1 MNVQIFMP
9 AFGTLHP
16 SAASGFVGM
25 FNSMRPSERRALK
38 HFAQTDPDQF
48 LVGLNIFLER
58 WAKNDWLE
66 EYKVERCARW
76 ILKLCPPALV
86 SQIIELVERK
96 APANDSSD
104 CSITSKTYRVFLSG
118 LLGAPESE

>member
-9 AFGTLHP
+9 AFGTSTP
-16 SAASGFVGM
+16 TAASGFVGM

-38 HFAQTDPDQF
+38 SFAQTDPDQF
-48 LVGLNIFLER
+48 LVGLDMFLER

-86 SQIIELVERK
+86 SRILERVERK
-96 APANDSSD
+96 APANDAPD
-104 CSITSKTYRVFLSG
+104 YSITAKTYIVFLSG
-118 LLGAPESE
+118 LRDAPKSE